1 MQSNNWVTNGNLG
14 SKDAVLVFRTS
25 VLAESATPTQEMP
38 AALFNISYKFMNT
51 ETRLLRKILNGHGM
65 VEIGHEQMD
74 FNLLWTG
81 NQLKPDMLRNLSP
94 FQRINHFPRSSEL
107 TRKDRLYKN
116 IERMQHFRGF
126 KHFDIVPQTF
136 LLPVDYKELCF
147 AHNKNKGPWI
157 VKPVASSRG
166 RGIFLAKTPDE
177 IQAHI
182 ASDEQVVVARY
193 IADPLCIDGHKCDI
207 RIYVAVTSMDPLCIW
222 IYEEGLVRI
231 ATVRYDNNAENL
243 WNPCMHLCNYSINKY
258 HTDYIKS
265 NNASDEDVGHKWT
278 LSALLRHLRNQGCNT
293 EQLMLNIED
302 IIIKAIFACTQPI
315 VSACR
320 MFVPHA
326 TNCFELFGFDVL
338 IDDTLKPWLI
348 EVNLS
353 PSLGCDTPL
362 DTKVKAS
369 LLTDLLTLVGIPAV
383 SQLMKASYDNKGCK
397 IRSLSSNRRVNSADF
412 AYNIQ
417 GTKKSQLQALTVEEL
432 RIIKAARR
440 QFERKGGFV
449 RIFPTVDS
457 MQKYGMFLDP
467 ITGIPTAASTSS
479 GSGTYLMI
487 IPHNYNQMLF
497 TQLFA
502 AASEEK
508 ENSILER
515 IVKYE
520 RTLDRSFSIVIGSK
534 SSSTKCQD
542 ETRKLKQQI
551 RKHIENGDELSVL
564 QARKTF
570 GIYLEHVLRRLSVD
584 GKHSHEEHIIKFL
597 HRIAVYM
604 RQPFFIRNV
613 SHNRIMTKER
623 GAMVAKLLGDY
634 LHLYNKD
641 TEGYVD
647 NFDRIGM
654 IPMKLFDEFIS
665 HAQELDLESVLTLHT
680 NVTQQMPFLYNSF
693 SPGIPAAPPIPV
705 GAHGFLKSLPCMAPG
720 SHIREVWRSDPSGL
734 SRGEKSQTKVH
745 SKVKVDKKVID
756 GGTVEVPEKPCKLL
770 PIKKKV
776 PLSTNSKLKDRDR
789 SGWLF
794 EAAKF

>member
-1 MQSNNWVTNGNLG
+1 
-14 SKDAVLVFRTS
+14 
-25 VLAESATPTQEMP
+25 
-38 AALFNISYKFMNT
+38 
-51 ETRLLRKILNGHGM
+51 
-65 VEIGHEQMD
+65 
-74 FNLLWTG
+74 
-81 NQLKPDMLRNLSP
+81 
-94 FQRINHFPRSSEL
+94 
-107 TRKDRLYKN
+107 
-116 IERMQHFRGF
+116 MQHFRGF

-136 LLPVDYKELCF
+136 LLPADYKELVF
-147 AHNKNKGPWI
+147 AHNKSKGPWI

-177 IQAHI
+177 IQSHI

-207 RIYVAVTSMDPLCIW
+207 RIYAAVTSFDPLI
-222 IYEEGLVRI
+222 IYVYEEGLVRI

-265 NNASDEDVGHKWT
+265 NNAGDEDVGHKWT

-320 MFVPHA
+320 MFVPNVS
-326 TNCFELFGFDVL
+326 NCFELFGFDIL

-369 LLTDLLTLVGIPAV
+369 LLTDLLTIVGLPAI
-383 SQLMKASYDNKGCK
+383 SPLMKASYDNKNVK
-397 IRSLSSNRRVNSADF
+397 IRSLSNSRRVNSAD
-412 AYNIQ
+412 YVQNLSQ
-417 GTKKSQLQALTVEEL
+417 GKKPATLSLTAEEL
-432 RIIKAARR
+432 KILRAAKGQMERR
-440 QFERKGGFV
+440 GGFV
-449 RIFPTVDS
+449 RVFPTVDS

-467 ITGIPTAASTSS
+467 VTGIPTAASTSS
-479 GSGTYLMI
+479 GNGTYLMI

-502 AASEEK
+502 NAGDVG
-508 ENSILER
+508 NTIIDR
-515 IVKYE
+515 IHKYE
-520 RTLDRSFSIVIGSK
+520 RTLDRSLPIVIGPK
-534 SSSTKCQD
+534 SASTKFQD
-542 ETRKLKQQI
+542 ETRKMKQQI
-551 RKHIENGDELSVL
+551 RKLIENGDEMSML
-564 QARKTF
+564 QARKAF
-570 GIYLEHVLRRLSVD
+570 GLYLEHVLKRISVD
-584 GKHSHEEHIIKFL
+584 GKHSHEEHVMKFL
-597 HRIAVYM
+597 HRIAIYM

-613 SHNRIMTKER
+613 SHNRILTKER
-623 GAMVAKLLGDY
+623 GAIVAKLLGDY

-647 NFDRIGM
+647 NFDRMGM
-654 IPMKLFDEFIS
+654 IPIKLFDDFLA
-665 HAQELDLESVLTLHT
+665 HAQELDVESILTLHT
-680 NVTQQMPFLYNSF
+680 NITQQMPFLYNSC

-720 SHIREVWRSDPSGL
+720 SHCREVWRSDLGK
-734 SRGEKSQTKVH
+734 GDKSQTKVH
-745 SKVKVDKKVID
+745 NKKS
-756 GGTVEVPEKPCKLL
+756 EKPGKLS

-776 PLSTNSKLKDRDR
+776 TLYTNTAGKLKDRDR
-789 SGWLF
+789 SSWLYN
-794 EAAKF
+794 